1 MDLFSRNELR
11 ALLAKAEGPCVS
23 LFMPTTRG
31 AGHEDKLRWKN
42 LVRNAQEGLTAAG
55 GRASDT
61 DELLRPARQL
71 LDDVAYWQNV
81 SHGLAAFLAPAL
93 FRSYRLPMPFTEHV
107 SVHGHFHIKPLLPLL
122 TDGRFYIL
130 ALEQKLVRL
139 LQGTRQTI
147 AEIPLPALAYGH
159 EEGMQTGKQGPLEYF
174 QRGEPAVQL

>member
-1 MDLFSRNELR
+1 MNCGKPLMTGCKRLKRRCAAMDLFSRNELQ
-11 ALLAKAEGPCVS
+11 ALLSKAERPCIS

-31 AGHEDKLRWKN
+31 AGHEDKIRWKN
-42 LVRNAQEGLTAAG
+42 LIRDAEERATATG
-55 GRASDT
+55 ERPSDT
-61 DELLRPARQL
+61 EELLRPARQL

-130 ALEQKLVRL
+130 ALEQKHVRL
-139 LQGTRQTI
+139 LQ
-147 AEIPLPALAYGH
+147 
-159 EEGMQTGKQGPLEYF
+159 
-174 QRGEPAVQL
+174 